1 MKTKLND
8 KETRWIKELI
18 TFNFTNIYYKKI
30 KNLINNLFRRSDFK
44 DDNELSTI
52 RRQLLLNFLFKF
64 QKHLKNIKSNLIEEQ
79 NIDFNKTP
87 LLRSVLSLIR
97 APQDINSIKILS
109 IKNEY
114 KNNPTKEQSIDSN
127 KTPLLGNVL
136 NLIKTL

>member
-79 NIDFNKTP
+79 NIDFNKTS
-87 LLRSVLSLIR
+87 LFKSVLNLVETS
-97 APQDINSIKILS
+97 QDINSIRILPTKS
-109 IKNEY
+109 EF

-127 KTPLLGNVL
+127 KTFLFKNVL
-136 NLIKTL
+136 NLVETL